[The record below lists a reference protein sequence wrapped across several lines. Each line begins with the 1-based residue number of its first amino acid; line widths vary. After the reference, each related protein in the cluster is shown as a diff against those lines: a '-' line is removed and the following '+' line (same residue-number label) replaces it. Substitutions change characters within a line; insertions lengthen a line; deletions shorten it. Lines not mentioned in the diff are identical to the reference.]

1 MPRIFVAQTLV
12 DQWLA
17 EGMIQL
23 DGELLRLAAGATP
36 TSLFITQAV
45 YFEQVDGD
53 GDDHD
58 PYQVVG
64 CVKSSLELAQM
75 GAEHFDTSVVLGELA
90 YTVVP
95 GFVAVPVGPDGTETL
110 MDAASWG
117 RLRGALTQ
125 MAG

>member
-1 MPRIFVAQTLV
+1 MPRIFVAQSLV

-17 EGMIQL
+17 DGIITL
-23 DGELLRLAAGATP
+23 DGDLLRMSAVGTP
-36 TSLFITQAV
+36 TSLFINPAV

-53 GDDHD
+53 EAD

-64 CVKSSLELAQM
+64 CVKSSQELAQM

-90 YTVVP
+90 YTVMP

-110 MDAASWG
+110 MDGASWA
-117 RLRGALTQ
+117 RLQGALAL

>member
-1 MPRIFVAQTLV
+1 MPRIFVAQALV

-23 DGELLRLAAGATP
+23 DGELLRLASGAAP

-53 GDDHD
+53 DQD

-64 CVKSSLELAQM
+64 CVKSSLELVQM

-95 GFVAVPVGPDGTETL
+95 GFLAVPVGPDGTETL
-110 MDAASWG
+110 MDGASWG
-117 RLRGALTQ
+117 RLRGALMQ

>member
-1 MPRIFVAQTLV
+1 MPRIFVAQALV

-53 GDDHD
+53 DHD

-64 CVKSSLELAQM
+64 CVKSSVELAQM

-117 RLRGALTQ
+117 RLRGALMQ
-125 MAG
+125 MEG

>member
-1 MPRIFVAQTLV
+1 
-12 DQWLA
+12 
-17 EGMIQL
+17 MIQL

-53 GDDHD
+53 DHD

-64 CVKSSLELAQM
+64 CVKSSVELAQM

-117 RLRGALTQ
+117 RLRGALMQ
-125 MAG
+125 MEG

>member
-17 EGMIQL
+17 DGFVQL
-23 DGELLRLAAGATP
+23 DGELLRVAAGGAP
-36 TSLFITQAV
+36 TSLFITPAV

-53 GDDHD
+53 DAD
-58 PYQVVG
+58 PYEVVG
-64 CVKSSLELAQM
+64 CVKSSVELAQM

-90 YTVVP
+90 YTVEP

-110 MDAASWG
+110 MDGGSWG
-117 RLRGALTQ
+117 RLRSVLEQ
-125 MAG
+125 MAS

>member
-12 DQWLA
+12 DQWLG
-17 EGMIQL
+17 EGLVQL
-23 DGELLRLAAGATP
+23 DGELMRVSAGATP
-36 TSLFITQAV
+36 TSLFITPAV
-45 YFEQVDGD
+45 WFEQVDGD
-53 GDDHD
+53 DQD

-90 YTVVP
+90 YTVLP

-110 MDAASWG
+110 MDGASWG
-117 RLRGALTQ
+117 RLRSVLAQ